1 MMNEIQ
7 KTTYEFMV
15 NEYNNGRPDE
25 FKGANTFDLFSIHM
39 MREIIYAR
47 ALNPVRLNTRE
58 VALEFIDFV
67 HPLIIKFSNGSRNK
81 ECPLFCIC
89 LVNISSTPHMNIY
102 RPISS
107 PLSEN

>member
-39 MREIIYAR
+39 MREIIN
-47 ALNPVRLNTRE
+47 LNPSDETRE

-67 HPLIIKFSNGSRNK
+67 KKNNKILHSVEGSL
-81 ECPLFCIC
+81 E
-89 LVNISSTPHMNIY
+89 
-102 RPISS
+102 
-107 PLSEN
+107 

>member
-39 MREIIYAR
+39 MREIIN
-47 ALNPVRLNTRE
+47 LNPSDETRE
-58 VALEFIDFV
+58 AALEFIDFV
-67 HPLIIKFSNGSRNK
+67 KKNNKILHSVEGSL
-81 ECPLFCIC
+81 E
-89 LVNISSTPHMNIY
+89 
-102 RPISS
+102 
-107 PLSEN
+107 

>member
-25 FKGANTFDLFSIHM
+25 FKGANTFDLLSIHM
-39 MREIIYAR
+39 MREIIN
-47 ALNPVRLNTRE
+47 LNPSDETRE

-67 HPLIIKFSNGSRNK
+67 KKNNKILHSVEGSL
-81 ECPLFCIC
+81 E
-89 LVNISSTPHMNIY
+89 
-102 RPISS
+102 
-107 PLSEN
+107 